1 MEKFD
6 KMGKR
11 IRKDYSTIEKILP
24 LPNLIEVQKLS
35 YNNFLQRD
43 VPVKERKNLGLQ
55 SVFNEVFPLLSLK
68 GNIALEYVSYSIGEP
83 KYTVMECKE
92 RKMHYGAPLK
102 FTIRIIITDAENPS
116 SKVKEIKEEIK
127 DFHGRLC
134 AIEEKNRGNK

>member
-6 KMGKR
+6 KIGKR

-68 GNIALEYVSYSIGEP
+68 GNIALEYLTRSLLSW
-83 KYTVMECKE
+83 
-92 RKMHYGAPLK
+92 L
-102 FTIRIIITDAENPS
+102 
-116 SKVKEIKEEIK
+116 
-127 DFHGRLC
+127 
-134 AIEEKNRGNK
+134 